1 VVAAAD
7 DGGGA
12 HAGEQVQV
20 QGQVP
25 WGLKL
30 TDSHSNARGQQQH
43 GLRRTK
49 TNREGEMEQ
58 SSGRLYPED
67 EEARTGAVLYVPQG
81 GMTKWAAAFA
91 CLPIS
96 TSTQEMAGRA
106 GGAGG
111 ELVCAEVSGLGQRHS
126 QQFSSAVA
134 AKPPSAGAIDVAEKA
149 RALAET
155 IAATPRLSCLLPTA
169 ARPASSRP
177 GQAHSCSRE

>member
-20 QGQVP
+20 P
-25 WGLKL
+25 LGLKL
-30 TDSHSNARGQQQH
+30 TDSHSKARGQQQH

-96 TSTQEMAGRA
+96 TSTQEMGGHGRRRVGMRPSQRA
-106 GGAGG
+106 RAAALPAVLFGRCSKTA
-111 ELVCAEVSGLGQRHS
+111 VCGWQGLT
-126 QQFSSAVA
+126 
-134 AKPPSAGAIDVAEKA
+134 AGAIDVAEKA

-155 IAATPRLSCLLPTA
+155 IAATPRRRT
-169 ARPASSRP
+169 
-177 GQAHSCSRE
+177 

>member
-20 QGQVP
+20 P
-25 WGLKL
+25 LGLKL
-30 TDSHSNARGQQQH
+30 TDSHSKARGQQQH

-96 TSTQEMAGRA
+96 TSTQEMGGQGRR
-106 GGAGG
+106 GRRRVGM
-111 ELVCAEVSGLGQRHS
+111 RRS
-126 QQFSSAVA
+126 Q
-134 AKPPSAGAIDVAEKA
+134 PA
-149 RALAET
+149 RAASLPAVLFGRCSKPAVCRCDRRRRKGKSFSRDHCCNT
-155 IAATPRLSCLLPTA
+155 TPKLPSPY
-169 ARPASSRP
+169 RSPSYLV
-177 GQAHSCSRE
+177 